1 MNCGTIIIIDCH
13 LARATEEADQLL
25 HKLQMMVLQ
34 RDQEKAKAE
43 AATPAEPV
51 AGPATAVNPEEPLA
65 ELATAVSPEE
75 PIAEPAT
82 AVSPEEPMA
91 ETQQEQHET
100 PEEAEPES
108 RLPGRLEFLE
118 HLDAA
123 AVTDELTPTE
133 PNVDP
138 CFDIPGL
145 ECAFKVPPPPAR
157 LIATPARAPSTWDLR
172 SSQDAQALRDP
183 TPSPAEMPNED
194 D

>member
-1 MNCGTIIIIDCH
+1 M
-13 LARATEEADQLL
+13 
-25 HKLQMMVLQ
+25 
-34 RDQEKAKAE
+34 
-43 AATPAEPV
+43 
-51 AGPATAVNPEEPLA
+51 NPEEPLA

-145 ECAFKVPPPPAR
+145 ECAFKGP
-157 LIATPARAPSTWDLR
+157 TPSRTADRHTRPGPFHLGPSGLPKMHRPCET
-172 SSQDAQALRDP
+172 QH
-183 TPSPAEMPNED
+183 PSPAEMPNED